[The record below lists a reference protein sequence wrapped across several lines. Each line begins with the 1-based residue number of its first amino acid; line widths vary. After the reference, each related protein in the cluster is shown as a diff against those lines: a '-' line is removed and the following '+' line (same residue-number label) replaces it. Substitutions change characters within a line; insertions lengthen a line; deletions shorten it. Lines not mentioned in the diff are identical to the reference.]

1 MQIRFLPEA
10 DTDLAEARVWYG
22 LQRRPVG
29 PKDRKIPI
37 KYSALS
43 GLGTFLFCYQ
53 GRRAPLRFA
62 LAPGFHISRLRRSA
76 SLLSNG

>member
-43 GLGTFLFCYQ
+43 GLGTFFIL
-53 GRRAPLRFA
+53 L
-62 LAPGFHISRLRRSA
+62 PGATRSA
-76 SLLSNG
+76 SLRTCPWLSYLAPLALRFISL